1 MATIKR
7 DNIGLLNDKL
17 TIHLKKEDYFS
28 GFETSL
34 KKHAK
39 TANIPGFRKGMVPA
53 GLIKKMYGQSVFSD
67 EILKKVETELN
78 QYLNNEKIEIFAQPL
93 PLDTQIANL
102 DVNTPGDYEFGFEI
116 GLKPAFNLNIK
127 DIKVKRYQ
135 VKVTDEMIQ
144 NEVDRI
150 QTRNGKM
157 TDPETVE
164 SDENVI
170 NLTFTESDKDGN
182 VIEGG
187 ISKDNS
193 LLIKYFAEK
202 SRKQFIGKKKDDT
215 LVIQLKKAFEDKE
228 LDIIVGDL
236 GISKSDADKYFTLTI
251 TKVGLI
257 EKAPLDE
264 TLFLATYPN
273 QAIKTEAEFRAALKK
288 DIEGHYEQQAKNQIH
303 DQIYH
308 HLIDHTKMEFPVPF
322 LKRWLQKGGEKQRTE
337 EETEKE
343 YPVFQDQ
350 LKWTL
355 ISNQLT
361 IDYKIEVVAEDLK
374 NFAKQQLMSYMGPQM
389 GALGDN
395 DQWLEDYA
403 VRMMQDRKFVEDSYQ
418 RIGTEKMFTALETE
432 VQAKDEVIEAEKFA
446 DMLNQ
451 HHH

>member
-157 TDPETVE
+157 TDPEIVE

-182 VIEGG
+182 AIEGG

-215 LVIQLKKAFEDKE
+215 VVIQLKKAFEEKE
-228 LDIIVGDL
+228 LEIIVGDL
-236 GISKSDADKYFTLTI
+236 GISKSDADKYFTLLI

>member
-7 DNIGLLNDKL
+7 ENIGHLNDKL
-17 TIHLKKEDYFS
+17 TVQLNKEDYFS

-67 EILKKVETELN
+67 EILKKVESELN

-93 PLDTQIANL
+93 PLDAQIANL
-102 DVNTPGDYEFGFEI
+102 DVNAPGNYEFAFEI
-116 GLKPAFNLNIK
+116 GLKPEFKLNIK

-157 TDPETVE
+157 TDPEIVE
-164 SDENVI
+164 SEENVI

-182 VIEGG
+182 AIEGG

-236 GISKSDADKYFTLTI
+236 GISKSDADKYFKLLI

-432 VQAKDEVIEAEKFA
+432 VQAKDEAIEAEKFA
-446 DMLNQ
+446 DMLN
-451 HHH
+451 HHHH

>member
-17 TIHLKKEDYFS
+17 TVHLTKEDYFN

-67 EILKKVETELN
+67 EILKKVEAELN
-78 QYLNNEKIEIFAQPL
+78 QYLTNEKVEIFAQPL
-93 PLDTQIANL
+93 PLDAQIANL
-102 DVNTPGDYEFGFEI
+102 DVNAPGNYEFAFEI
-116 GLKPAFNLNIK
+116 GLKPEFKLNIK

-164 SDENVI
+164 SEENVI

-236 GISKSDADKYFTLTI
+236 GISKGDADKYFKLLI

-273 QAIKTEAEFRAALKK
+273 QAIKTEEEFRAALKK
-288 DIEGHYEQQAKNQIH
+288 DIEGHYELQAKNQIH

-308 HLIDHTKMEFPVPF
+308 HLIDHTTMEFPVPF

-355 ISNQLT
+355 ISGQLAV
-361 IDYKIEVVAEDLK
+361 DYKVQVVAEDLK

-403 VRMMQDRKFVEDSYQ
+403 VRMMQDRKFVDDSYQ
-418 RIGTEKMFTALETE
+418 RISTEKLFTALETD

-446 DMLNQ
+446 NMLN
-451 HHH
+451 HHHH

>member
-17 TIHLKKEDYFS
+17 TVHLIKEDYFN

-78 QYLNNEKIEIFAQPL
+78 QYLTNEKVEIFAQPL
-93 PLDTQIANL
+93 PLDAQIANL
-102 DVNTPGDYEFGFEI
+102 DVNAPGNYEFAFEI
-116 GLKPAFNLNIK
+116 GLKPEFKLNIK

-164 SDENVI
+164 SEENVI
-170 NLTFTESDKDGN
+170 NLTFTESDKEGN
-182 VIEGG
+182 IIEGG

-236 GISKSDADKYFTLTI
+236 GISKSDADKYFTLLI

-273 QAIKTEAEFRAALKK
+273 QAIKTEEEFRAALKK
-288 DIEGHYEQQAKNQIH
+288 DIEGHYELQAKNQIH
-303 DQIYH
+303 DQVYH
-308 HLIDHTKMEFPVPF
+308 HLIDHTKMEFPIPF

-337 EETEKE
+337 EEPEKE

-355 ISNQLT
+355 ISGQLAV
-361 IDYKIEVVAEDLK
+361 DYKIQVVAEDLK

-403 VRMMQDRKFVEDSYQ
+403 VRMMQDRKFVDDSYQ
-418 RIGTEKMFTALETE
+418 RISTEKLFTALESE
-432 VQAKDEVIEAEKFA
+432 VQAKDEAIEAEKFA
-446 DMLNQ
+446 DMLN
-451 HHH
+451 HHHH

>member
-17 TIHLKKEDYFS
+17 TVHLTKEDYFS
-28 GFETSL
+28 GFEANL

-67 EILKKVETELN
+67 EILKKVESELN
-78 QYLNNEKIEIFAQPL
+78 QYLTNEKVEIFAQPL
-93 PLDTQIANL
+93 PLDAQIANL
-102 DVNTPGDYEFGFEI
+102 DVNTPGNYEFSFEI
-116 GLKPAFNLNIK
+116 GLKPDFKLNIK

-164 SDENVI
+164 SDEHVI
-170 NLTFTESDKDGN
+170 NLTFSESDKEGN
-182 VIEGG
+182 LIEGG
-187 ISKDNS
+187 INKDNS

-202 SRKQFIGKKKDDT
+202 VRKQFIGKKKDDT
-215 LVIQLKKAFEDKE
+215 VVIQLANAFEDKE

-236 GISKSDADKYFTLTI
+236 GISKNDGDKYFKLLI
-251 TKVGLI
+251 TKVCFI
-257 EKAPLDE
+257 EKAPLE
-264 TLFLATYPN
+264 EALYVATYPN
-273 QAIKTEAEFRAALKK
+273 DTIKTEEEFRAALKK
-288 DIEGHYEQQAKNQIH
+288 DIEGHYESQAKNQIH

-308 HLIDHTKMEFPVPF
+308 HLIDHTKMEFPTPF

-355 ISNQLT
+355 ISSQLAN
-361 IDYKIEVVAEDLK
+361 DYKIEVIAEDLK

-403 VRMMQDRKFVEDSYQ
+403 IRMMQDRKFVDDSYQ
-418 RIGTEKMFTALETE
+418 RISTEKLFTALETE
-432 VQAKDEVIEAEKFA
+432 VQAKEEAIDAEKFA
-446 DMLNQ
+446 DMLN
-451 HHH
+451 HHHH

>member
-17 TIHLKKEDYFS
+17 TIHLKKEDYFT

-67 EILKKVETELN
+67 EILKKVESELN

-164 SDENVI
+164 SEENVI
-170 NLTFTESDKDGN
+170 NLTFTESDKDGK

-215 LVIQLKKAFEDKE
+215 LVIQLKKAFEEKE
-228 LDIIVGDL
+228 LEIIVGDL
-236 GISKSDADKYFTLTI
+236 GISKSDADKYFTLLI

-374 NFAKQQLMSYMGPQM
+374 NFAKQQLMNYMGPQM

-432 VQAKDEVIEAEKFA
+432 VEAKDEAIEAEKFA
-446 DMLNQ
+446 DMLN
-451 HHH
+451 HHHH

>member
-7 DNIGLLNDKL
+7 ENIGHLNDKL
-17 TIHLKKEDYFS
+17 TVQLNKEDYFS

-67 EILKKVETELN
+67 EILKKVESELN

-93 PLDTQIANL
+93 PLDAQIANL
-102 DVNTPGDYEFGFEI
+102 DVNAPGNYEFAFEI
-116 GLKPAFNLNIK
+116 GLKPEFKLNIK

-157 TDPETVE
+157 TDPEIVE

-182 VIEGG
+182 AIEGG

-236 GISKSDADKYFTLTI
+236 GISKSDADKYFKLLI

-273 QAIKTEAEFRAALKK
+273 QAIKTEAEFIAALKK

-432 VQAKDEVIEAEKFA
+432 VQAKDEAIEAEKFA
-446 DMLNQ
+446 DMLN
-451 HHH
+451 HHHH

>member
-164 SDENVI
+164 SEENVI

>member
-7 DNIGLLNDKL
+7 ENIGHLNDKL
-17 TIHLKKEDYFS
+17 TVQLNKEDYFS

-67 EILKKVETELN
+67 EILKKVESELN
-78 QYLNNEKIEIFAQPL
+78 QYLNTEKIEIFAQPL
-93 PLDTQIANL
+93 PMDAQIANL
-102 DVNTPGDYEFGFEI
+102 DVNAPGNYEFAFEI
-116 GLKPAFNLNIK
+116 GLKPAFGLNIK

-144 NEVDRI
+144 NELDRI

-164 SDENVI
+164 SEENVI
-170 NLTFTESDKDGN
+170 NLTFTESDKEGN
-182 VIEGG
+182 AIEGG

-215 LVIQLKKAFEDKE
+215 LVIQLKKAFEEKE
-228 LDIIVGDL
+228 LEIIIGDL
-236 GISKSDADKYFTLTI
+236 GISKSDADKYFTLLI

-273 QAIKTEAEFRAALKK
+273 QAIKTEVEFRAALKK

-308 HLIDHTKMEFPVPF
+308 HLIDHTKMEFPVSF

-432 VQAKDEVIEAEKFA
+432 VQAKDEAIEAEKFA
-446 DMLNQ
+446 DMLN
-451 HHH
+451 HHHH

>member
-17 TIHLKKEDYFS
+17 TVHLTKEDYFN

-67 EILKKVETELN
+67 EILKKVEAELN
-78 QYLNNEKIEIFAQPL
+78 QYLTNEKVEIFAQPL
-93 PLDTQIANL
+93 PLDAQIANL
-102 DVNTPGDYEFGFEI
+102 DVNAPGNYEFAFEI
-116 GLKPAFNLNIK
+116 GLKPEFKLNIK

-164 SDENVI
+164 SEENVI

-236 GISKSDADKYFTLTI
+236 GISKSDADKYFKLLI

-273 QAIKTEAEFRAALKK
+273 QAIKTEEEFRAALKK
-288 DIEGHYEQQAKNQIH
+288 DIEGHYELQAKNQIH

-308 HLIDHTKMEFPVPF
+308 HLIDHTTMEFPVPF

-355 ISNQLT
+355 ISGQLAV
-361 IDYKIEVVAEDLK
+361 DYKVQVVAEDLK

-403 VRMMQDRKFVEDSYQ
+403 VRMMQDRKFVDDSYQ
-418 RIGTEKMFTALETE
+418 RISTEKLFTALETD

-446 DMLNQ
+446 NMLN
-451 HHH
+451 HHHH

>member
-7 DNIGLLNDKL
+7 DTIGLLNDKL

-164 SDENVI
+164 SEENVI

>member
-164 SDENVI
+164 SEENVI

-288 DIEGHYEQQAKNQIH
+288 DIDGHYEQQAKNQIH

>member
-17 TIHLKKEDYFS
+17 TVHLTKEDYFN

-67 EILKKVETELN
+67 EILKKVEAELN
-78 QYLNNEKIEIFAQPL
+78 QYLTNEKVEIFAQPL
-93 PLDTQIANL
+93 PLDAQIANL
-102 DVNTPGDYEFGFEI
+102 DVNAPGNYEFAFEI
-116 GLKPAFNLNIK
+116 GLKPEFKLNIK

-164 SDENVI
+164 SEENVI

-236 GISKSDADKYFTLTI
+236 GISKSDADKYFKLLI

-273 QAIKTEAEFRAALKK
+273 QDIKTEEAFRAALKK
-288 DIEGHYEQQAKNQIH
+288 DIEGHYELQAKNQIH

-355 ISNQLT
+355 ISGQLAV
-361 IDYKIEVVAEDLK
+361 DYKVQVVAEDLK

-403 VRMMQDRKFVEDSYQ
+403 LRMMQDRKFVDDSYQ
-418 RIGTEKMFTALETE
+418 RISTEKLFTALESD
-432 VQAKDEVIEAEKFA
+432 VQAKDEAIEAEKFA

>member
-17 TIHLKKEDYFS
+17 TVHLTKEDYFN

-67 EILKKVETELN
+67 EILKKVESELN
-78 QYLNNEKIEIFAQPL
+78 QYLTNEKVEIFAQPL

-102 DVNTPGDYEFGFEI
+102 DVNTPGNYDFAFEI
-116 GLKPAFNLNIK
+116 GLKPEFKLDIK

-157 TDPETVE
+157 TDPEMVE

-170 NLTFTESDKDGN
+170 NLTFTETDKEG
-182 VIEGG
+182 VEMEGG
-187 ISKDNS
+187 ITKDNS

-202 SRKQFIGKKKDDT
+202 TRKQLMGKKKDDT
-215 LVIQLKKAFEDKE
+215 VVVQLKKAFEEKE
-228 LDIIVGDL
+228 LEIIVGDL
-236 GISKSDADKYFTLTI
+236 GISKSDSDKYFKLLI

-273 QAIKTEAEFRAALKK
+273 QAIKTEEEFRAALKK

-355 ISNQLT
+355 ISSQLT
-361 IDYKIEVVAEDLK
+361 IDHKIEVVAEDLK

-418 RIGTEKMFTALETE
+418 RISTEKMFTALETE
-432 VQAKDEVIEAEKFA
+432 VQAKDEAIEAEKFA
-446 DMLNQ
+446 DMLN
-451 HHH
+451 HHHH

>member
-17 TIHLKKEDYFS
+17 TVHLTKEDYFN

-67 EILKKVETELN
+67 EILKKVEAELN
-78 QYLNNEKIEIFAQPL
+78 QYLTNEKVEIFAQPL
-93 PLDTQIANL
+93 PLDAQIANL
-102 DVNTPGDYEFGFEI
+102 DVNAPGNYEFAFEI
-116 GLKPAFNLNIK
+116 GLKPEFKLNIK

-164 SDENVI
+164 SEENVI
-170 NLTFTESDKDGN
+170 NLTFTESDKEGN

-236 GISKSDADKYFTLTI
+236 GISKSDADKYFKLLI

-273 QAIKTEAEFRAALKK
+273 QAIKTEEEFRAALKK
-288 DIEGHYEQQAKNQIH
+288 DIEGHYELQAKNQIH

-355 ISNQLT
+355 ISGQLAV
-361 IDYKIEVVAEDLK
+361 DYKVQVVAEDLK

-403 VRMMQDRKFVEDSYQ
+403 VRMMQDRKFVDDSYQ
-418 RIGTEKMFTALETE
+418 RISTEKLFTALETD
-432 VQAKDEVIEAEKFA
+432 VQAKDEAIEAEKFA
-446 DMLNQ
+446 DMLN
-451 HHH
+451 HHHH

>member
-17 TIHLKKEDYFS
+17 TVHLTKEDYFN

-67 EILKKVETELN
+67 EILKKVEAELN
-78 QYLNNEKIEIFAQPL
+78 QYLTNEKVEIFAQPL
-93 PLDTQIANL
+93 PLDAQIANL
-102 DVNTPGDYEFGFEI
+102 DVNAPGNYEFAFEI
-116 GLKPAFNLNIK
+116 GLKPEFKLNIK

-164 SDENVI
+164 NEENVI
-170 NLTFTESDKDGN
+170 NLTFTESDKEGN

-236 GISKSDADKYFTLTI
+236 GISKSDADKYFKLLI

>member
-7 DNIGLLNDKL
+7 ENIGHLNDKL
-17 TIHLKKEDYFS
+17 TVQLNKEDYFS

-39 TANIPGFRKGMVPA
+39 TANIPGFRKAMVPA

-78 QYLNNEKIEIFAQPL
+78 QYLNTEKIEIFAQPL
-93 PLDTQIANL
+93 PLDAQIAHL
-102 DVNTPGDYEFGFEI
+102 DVNAPGNYEFAFEI
-116 GLKPAFNLNIK
+116 GLKPAFGLKIK

-164 SDENVI
+164 SEENVI
-170 NLTFTESDKDGN
+170 NLTFTESDKEGN
-182 VIEGG
+182 AIEGG

-215 LVIQLKKAFEDKE
+215 VVIQLKKAFEEKE
-228 LDIIVGDL
+228 LEIIVGDL
-236 GISKSDADKYFTLTI
+236 GISKSDADKYFTLLI

-361 IDYKIEVVAEDLK
+361 TDYKIEVVAEDLK

-432 VQAKDEVIEAEKFA
+432 VEAKDEAIEAEKFA
-446 DMLNQ
+446 DMLN
-451 HHH
+451 HHHH

>member
-7 DNIGLLNDKL
+7 ENIGHLNDKL
-17 TIHLKKEDYFS
+17 TVQLNKEDYFS

-67 EILKKVETELN
+67 EILKKVESELN

-93 PLDTQIANL
+93 PLDAQIANL
-102 DVNTPGDYEFGFEI
+102 DVNAPGNYEFAFEI
-116 GLKPAFNLNIK
+116 GLKPEFKLNIK

-157 TDPETVE
+157 TDPEIVE
-164 SDENVI
+164 SEENVI

-182 VIEGG
+182 AIEGG

-236 GISKSDADKYFTLTI
+236 GISKSDADKYFKLLI

-273 QAIKTEAEFRAALKK
+273 QAIKTEAEFIAALKK

-432 VQAKDEVIEAEKFA
+432 VQAKDEAIEAEKFA
-446 DMLNQ
+446 DMLN
-451 HHH
+451 HHHH

>member
-17 TIHLKKEDYFS
+17 TVHLTKEDYFN

-67 EILKKVETELN
+67 EILKKVEAELN
-78 QYLNNEKIEIFAQPL
+78 QYLTNEKVEIFAQPL
-93 PLDTQIANL
+93 PLDAQIANL
-102 DVNTPGDYEFGFEI
+102 DVNAPGNYEFAFEI
-116 GLKPAFNLNIK
+116 GLKPEFKLNIK

-164 SDENVI
+164 NEENVI
-170 NLTFTESDKDGN
+170 NLTFTESDKEGN

-236 GISKSDADKYFTLTI
+236 GISKSDADKYFKLLI

-273 QAIKTEAEFRAALKK
+273 KAIKTEEEFRAALKK
-288 DIEGHYEQQAKNQIH
+288 DIEGHYELQAKNQIH

-355 ISNQLT
+355 ISGQLAV
-361 IDYKIEVVAEDLK
+361 DYKVQVVAEDLK

-403 VRMMQDRKFVEDSYQ
+403 VRMMQDRKFVDDSYQ
-418 RIGTEKMFTALETE
+418 RISTEKLFTALETD
-432 VQAKDEVIEAEKFA
+432 VQAKDEAIEAEKFA
-446 DMLNQ
+446 DMLN
-451 HHH
+451 HHHH

>member
-17 TIHLKKEDYFS
+17 TVHLTKEDYFN

-67 EILKKVETELN
+67 EILKKVEAELN
-78 QYLNNEKIEIFAQPL
+78 QYLTNEKVEIFAQPL
-93 PLDTQIANL
+93 PLDAQIANL
-102 DVNTPGDYEFGFEI
+102 DVNAPGNYEFAFEI
-116 GLKPAFNLNIK
+116 GLKPEFKLNIK

-164 SDENVI
+164 SEENVI
-170 NLTFTESDKDGN
+170 NLTFTESDKEGN

-215 LVIQLKKAFEDKE
+215 LVIQLKKAFEEKE

-236 GISKSDADKYFTLTI
+236 GISKSDADKYFKLLI

-273 QAIKTEAEFRAALKK
+273 QAIKTEDEFRAALKK
-288 DIEGHYEQQAKNQIH
+288 DIEGHYELQAKNQIH

-355 ISNQLT
+355 ISGQLAV
-361 IDYKIEVVAEDLK
+361 DYKVQVVAEDLK

-403 VRMMQDRKFVEDSYQ
+403 VRMMQDRKFVDDSYQ
-418 RIGTEKMFTALETE
+418 RISTEKLFTALESD
-432 VQAKDEVIEAEKFA
+432 VQAKDEAIEAEKFA
-446 DMLNQ
+446 DMLN
-451 HHH
+451 HHHH

>member
-17 TIHLKKEDYFS
+17 TVHLTKEDYFN

-39 TANIPGFRKGMVPA
+39 TANISGFRKGMVPA

-78 QYLNNEKIEIFAQPL
+78 QYLTNEKVEIFAQPL

-102 DVNTPGDYEFGFEI
+102 DVNAPGNYEFAFEI
-116 GLKPAFNLNIK
+116 GLKPEFKLNIK

-157 TDPETVE
+157 TDPEMVE

-170 NLTFTESDKDGN
+170 NLTFTESDKEGN

-202 SRKQFIGKKKDDT
+202 FRKQFMGKKKDDT

-236 GISKSDADKYFTLTI
+236 GISKSDADKYFNLLI

-264 TLFLATYPN
+264 TLILATYPN
-273 QAIKTEAEFRAALKK
+273 QAIKTEEEFRAALKK
-288 DIEGHYEQQAKNQIH
+288 DIEGHYELQAKNQIH

-322 LKRWLQKGGEKQRTE
+322 LKRWLQKGGEKQRKE

-355 ISNQLT
+355 ISGQLAV
-361 IDYKIEVVAEDLK
+361 DYKVQVVAEDLK

-395 DQWLEDYA
+395 DQWLDDYA
-403 VRMMQDRKFVEDSYQ
+403 VRMMQDRKFVDDSYQ
-418 RIGTEKMFTALETE
+418 RISTEKLFTALETE
-432 VQAKDEVIEAEKFA
+432 VQAKDEAIEAEKFA
-446 DMLNQ
+446 DMLN
-451 HHH
+451 HHHH

>member
-17 TIHLKKEDYFS
+17 TVHLTKEDYFN

-78 QYLNNEKIEIFAQPL
+78 QYLTNEKVEIFAQPL
-93 PLDTQIANL
+93 PLDAQIANL
-102 DVNTPGDYEFGFEI
+102 DVNAPGNYEFAFEI
-116 GLKPAFNLNIK
+116 GLKPAFKLDIK
-127 DIKVKRYQ
+127 GIKVKRYQ

-170 NLTFTESDKDGN
+170 NITFTESDKEGN
-182 VIEGG
+182 AIEGG
-187 ISKDNS
+187 INKDNS

-202 SRKQFIGKKKDDT
+202 ARKQFMGKKKDDT
-215 LVIQLKKAFEDKE
+215 VVIQLKKAFEEKE

-236 GISKSDADKYFTLTI
+236 GISKSDSDKYFTLLI

-257 EKAPLDE
+257 EKAPIDE

-273 QAIKTEAEFRAALKK
+273 QAIKTEEEFRAALKK

-308 HLIDHTKMEFPVPF
+308 HLIDHTKMEFPTPF

-355 ISNQLT
+355 ISSQLAT
-361 IDYKIEVVAEDLK
+361 DHKIEVVAEDLK

-403 VRMMQDRKFVEDSYQ
+403 MRMMQDRKFVDDSYQ
-418 RIGTEKMFTALETE
+418 RISTEKLFTALESE
-432 VQAKDEVIEAEKFA
+432 VEAKEEAIEAEKFA
-446 DMLNQ
+446 DMLN
-451 HHH
+451 HHHH

>member
-273 QAIKTEAEFRAALKK
+273 QAIKTEAEFRGALKK

>member
-236 GISKSDADKYFTLTI
+236 GISKSDADKYFTLAI

>member
-17 TIHLKKEDYFS
+17 TVHLTKEDYFN

-67 EILKKVETELN
+67 EILKKVESELN
-78 QYLNNEKIEIFAQPL
+78 QYLTNEKVEIFAQPL
-93 PLDTQIANL
+93 PLDAQIANL
-102 DVNTPGDYEFGFEI
+102 DVNAPGNYDFAFEI
-116 GLKPAFNLNIK
+116 GLKPEFKLNIK

-157 TDPETVE
+157 TDPEVVE
-164 SDENVI
+164 SEENVI
-170 NLTFTESDKDGN
+170 NLTFTETDKDGLE
-182 VIEGG
+182 VEGG
-187 ISKDNS
+187 ITKDNS

-202 SRKQFIGKKKDDT
+202 TRKQLIGKKKDDT
-215 LVIQLKKAFEDKE
+215 VIVQLKKAFEEKE
-228 LDIIVGDL
+228 LEIIVGDL
-236 GISKSDADKYFTLTI
+236 GISKSDDNKYFKLLI

-273 QAIKTEAEFRAALKK
+273 QAIKTEEEFRAALKK
-288 DIEGHYEQQAKNQIH
+288 DIEGHYELQAKNQIH

-322 LKRWLQKGGEKQRTE
+322 LKRWLQKGGEKQRTD

-355 ISNQLT
+355 ISSQLT
-361 IDYKIEVVAEDLK
+361 IDHKIEVVAEDLK

-418 RIGTEKMFTALETE
+418 RISTEKMFTALETE
-432 VQAKDEVIEAEKFA
+432 VQAKDEAIEAEKFA
-446 DMLNQ
+446 DMLN
-451 HHH
+451 HHHH

>member
-17 TIHLKKEDYFS
+17 TVHLTKEDYFN

-78 QYLNNEKIEIFAQPL
+78 QYLTNEKVEIFAQPL
-93 PLDTQIANL
+93 PLDAKIANL
-102 DVNTPGDYEFGFEI
+102 DVNAPGNYDFAFEI
-116 GLKPAFNLNIK
+116 GLKPAFQLNIK

-157 TDPETVE
+157 TDPEVVE
-164 SDENVI
+164 SEENVI
-170 NLTFTESDKDGN
+170 NLTFTETDKDG
-182 VIEGG
+182 VDVEGG
-187 ISKDNS
+187 ITKDNS

-202 SRKQFIGKKKDDT
+202 TRKQLMGKKKEDT
-215 LVIQLKKAFEDKE
+215 LVVQLKKAFEEKE
-228 LDIIVGDL
+228 LEIIVGDL
-236 GISKSDADKYFTLTI
+236 GISKSDSDKYFKLLI

-273 QAIKTEAEFRAALKK
+273 QAIKTEEEFRAALKK

-355 ISNQLT
+355 ISSQLT
-361 IDYKIEVVAEDLK
+361 IDHKIEVVAEDLK

-418 RIGTEKMFTALETE
+418 RISTEKMFSALETE
-432 VQAKDEVIEAEKFA
+432 VQAKDEAIEAEKFA
-446 DMLNQ
+446 DMLN
-451 HHH
+451 HHHH

>member
-17 TIHLKKEDYFS
+17 TVHLTKEDYFN

-67 EILKKVETELN
+67 EILKKVESELN
-78 QYLNNEKIEIFAQPL
+78 QYLTNEKVEIFAQPL
-93 PLDTQIANL
+93 PLDAQIANL
-102 DVNTPGDYEFGFEI
+102 DVNTPGNYDFAFEI
-116 GLKPAFNLNIK
+116 GLKPEFKLDIK

-157 TDPETVE
+157 TDPEMVE

-170 NLTFTESDKDGN
+170 NLTFTETDKEG
-182 VIEGG
+182 VEMEGG
-187 ISKDNS
+187 ITKDNS

-202 SRKQFIGKKKDDT
+202 TRKQLMGKKKDDT
-215 LVIQLKKAFEDKE
+215 VVVQLKKAFEEKE
-228 LDIIVGDL
+228 LEIIVGDL
-236 GISKSDADKYFTLTI
+236 GISKSDSDKYFKLLI

-273 QAIKTEAEFRAALKK
+273 QAIKTEEEFRAALKK
-288 DIEGHYEQQAKNQIH
+288 DIEGHYEQQAKNKIH

-343 YPVFQDQ
+343 YPVFQAQ

-355 ISNQLT
+355 ISSQLT
-361 IDYKIEVVAEDLK
+361 IDHKIEVVAEDLK

-418 RIGTEKMFTALETE
+418 RISTEKMFTALETE
-432 VQAKDEVIEAEKFA
+432 VQAKDEAIEAEKFA
-446 DMLNQ
+446 DMLN
-451 HHH
+451 HHHH

>member
-7 DNIGLLNDKL
+7 ENIGHLNDKL
-17 TIHLKKEDYFS
+17 TVQLNKEDYFS

-67 EILKKVETELN
+67 EILKKVESELN

-93 PLDTQIANL
+93 PLDAQIANL
-102 DVNTPGDYEFGFEI
+102 DVNAPGNYEFAFEI
-116 GLKPAFNLNIK
+116 GLKPEFKLNIK

-157 TDPETVE
+157 TDPEIVE

-182 VIEGG
+182 AIEGG

-236 GISKSDADKYFTLTI
+236 GISKSDADKYFKLLI

-432 VQAKDEVIEAEKFA
+432 VQAKDEAIEAEKFA
-446 DMLNQ
+446 DMLN
-451 HHH
+451 HHHH

>member
-17 TIHLKKEDYFS
+17 TVHLTKEDYFN

-67 EILKKVETELN
+67 EILKKVEAELN
-78 QYLNNEKIEIFAQPL
+78 QYLTNEKVEIFAQPL
-93 PLDTQIANL
+93 PLDAQIANL
-102 DVNTPGDYEFGFEI
+102 DVNAPGNYEFAFEI
-116 GLKPAFNLNIK
+116 GLKPEFKLNIK

-135 VKVTDEMIQ
+135 VKVTDEMVQ
-144 NEVDRI
+144 NEVHRI

-164 SDENVI
+164 SEENVI

-236 GISKSDADKYFTLTI
+236 GISKSDADKYFKLLI

-273 QAIKTEAEFRAALKK
+273 QAIKTEEEFRAALKK
-288 DIEGHYEQQAKNQIH
+288 DIEGHYELQAKNQIH

-308 HLIDHTKMEFPVPF
+308 HLIDHTTMEFPVPF

-355 ISNQLT
+355 ISGQLAV
-361 IDYKIEVVAEDLK
+361 DYKVQVVAEDLK

-403 VRMMQDRKFVEDSYQ
+403 VRMMQDRKFVDDSYQ
-418 RIGTEKMFTALETE
+418 RISTEKLFTALETD

-446 DMLNQ
+446 DMLN
-451 HHH
+451 HHHH

>member
-17 TIHLKKEDYFS
+17 TVHLTKEDYFN

-67 EILKKVETELN
+67 EILKKVEAELN
-78 QYLNNEKIEIFAQPL
+78 QYLTNEKVEIFAQPL
-93 PLDTQIANL
+93 PLDAQIANL
-102 DVNTPGDYEFGFEI
+102 DVNAPGNYEFAFEI
-116 GLKPAFNLNIK
+116 GLKPEFKLNIK

-164 SDENVI
+164 TEENVI

-236 GISKSDADKYFTLTI
+236 GISKSDADKYFKLLI

-273 QAIKTEAEFRAALKK
+273 QAIKTEDEFRAALKK
-288 DIEGHYEQQAKNQIH
+288 DIEGHYELQAKNQIH

-355 ISNQLT
+355 ISGQLAV
-361 IDYKIEVVAEDLK
+361 DYKVQVVAEDLK

-403 VRMMQDRKFVEDSYQ
+403 VRMMQDRKFVDDSYQ
-418 RIGTEKMFTALETE
+418 RISTEKLFTALESD
-432 VQAKDEVIEAEKFA
+432 VQAKDEAIEAEKFA
-446 DMLNQ
+446 DMLN
-451 HHH
+451 HHHH

>member
-157 TDPETVE
+157 TDPEVVE
-164 SDENVI
+164 SEENVI
-170 NLTFTESDKDGN
+170 NLTFTETDKDG
-182 VIEGG
+182 VEVEGG
-187 ISKDNS
+187 ITKDNS

-202 SRKQFIGKKKDDT
+202 TRKQLIGKKKDDT
-215 LVIQLKKAFEDKE
+215 VIVQLKKAFEEKE
-228 LDIIVGDL
+228 LEIIVGDL
-236 GISKSDADKYFTLTI
+236 GISKSDGDKYFKLLI

-273 QAIKTEAEFRAALKK
+273 QAIKTEEEFRAALKK
-288 DIEGHYEQQAKNQIH
+288 DIEGHYELQAKNQIH

-322 LKRWLQKGGEKQRTE
+322 LKRWLQKGGEKQRTD

>member
-17 TIHLKKEDYFS
+17 TVHLTKEDYFN

-67 EILKKVETELN
+67 EILKKVESELN
-78 QYLNNEKIEIFAQPL
+78 HYLTNEKVEIFAQPL
-93 PLDTQIANL
+93 PLDAQIANL
-102 DVNTPGDYEFGFEI
+102 DVNAPGNYEFAFEI
-116 GLKPAFNLNIK
+116 GLKPDFKLNIK

-157 TDPETVE
+157 TDPEVVE

-170 NLTFTESDKDGN
+170 NLTFTETDKEG
-182 VIEGG
+182 VEVEGG
-187 ISKDNS
+187 IIKDNS

-202 SRKQFIGKKKDDT
+202 TRKQLKGKKKDET
-215 LVIQLKKAFEDKE
+215 LVIQLKKAFEEKE
-228 LDIIVGDL
+228 LEIIVGDL
-236 GISKSDADKYFTLTI
+236 GISKSDGDKYFKLLI

-273 QAIKTEAEFRAALKK
+273 QAIKTEEEFRAALKK

-322 LKRWLQKGGEKQRTE
+322 LKRWLQKGGEKQRSD

-355 ISNQLT
+355 ISSQLT
-361 IDYKIEVVAEDLK
+361 IDHKIEVVAEDLK
-374 NFAKQQLMSYMGPQM
+374 NFAKQQLMSYMGTQM

-418 RIGTEKMFTALETE
+418 RISTEKMFTALETE
-432 VQAKDEVIEAEKFA
+432 VQAKDEAIEAEKFA
-446 DMLNQ
+446 DMLN
-451 HHH
+451 HHHH

>member
-17 TIHLKKEDYFS
+17 TVHLTKEDYFN

-78 QYLNNEKIEIFAQPL
+78 QYLTNEKVEIFAQPL
-93 PLDTQIANL
+93 PLDAQIANL
-102 DVNTPGDYEFGFEI
+102 DVNAPGNYDFAFEI
-116 GLKPAFNLNIK
+116 GLKPAFQLNIK

-157 TDPETVE
+157 TDPEVVE
-164 SDENVI
+164 SEENVI
-170 NLTFTESDKDGN
+170 NLTFTETDKDG
-182 VIEGG
+182 VDVEGG
-187 ISKDNS
+187 ITKDNS

-202 SRKQFIGKKKDDT
+202 TRKQLMGKKKEDT
-215 LVIQLKKAFEDKE
+215 LVVQLKKAFEEKE
-228 LDIIVGDL
+228 LEIIVGDL
-236 GISKSDADKYFTLTI
+236 GISKSDSDKYFKLLI

-273 QAIKTEAEFRAALKK
+273 QAIKTEEEFRAALKK

-322 LKRWLQKGGEKQRTE
+322 LKRWLQKGGEKQRSD

-355 ISNQLT
+355 ISSQLT
-361 IDYKIEVVAEDLK
+361 IDHKIEVVAEDLK

-395 DQWLEDYA
+395 DKWLEDYA

-418 RIGTEKMFTALETE
+418 RISTDKLFTAIESE
-432 VQAKDEVIEAEKFA
+432 VDAKDEAIEAEKFA
-446 DMLNQ
+446 DMLNN
-451 HHH
+451 HKH